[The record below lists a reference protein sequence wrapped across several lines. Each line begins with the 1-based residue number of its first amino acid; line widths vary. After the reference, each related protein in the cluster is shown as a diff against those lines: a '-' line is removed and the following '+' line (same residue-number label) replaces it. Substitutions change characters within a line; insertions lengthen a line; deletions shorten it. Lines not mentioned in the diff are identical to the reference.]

1 MKNLAKF
8 FVAVAALFV
17 GVSCTTDTTEDLGQQ
32 IVGKGQT
39 VLTVSTGDGELRTS
53 LGEKVDGSYPV
64 YWSNGDKLSL
74 NGKAS
79 AALADLEENA
89 KVATFTW
96 DGTFEKPFFLAYPA
110 VTKNNTVKFASSQ
123 NYVEGTFAPNAVPMY
138 AFVEESDDNVAL
150 KYLAGVLR
158 IGIYAEEETKVFD
171 IYLENLFE
179 GPIAGTFDCANDGVL
194 TPTKDVTTRIDYNAK
209 NVVLSQD
216 SAAPTYFHIAVP
228 EGAYE
233 TLRLT
238 IVTNKGTM
246 TAKVKAGED
255 SAKGAIVAG
264 QVREFN
270 AIKFSAE
277 SGVILTIN
285 SIDDLFTFAELVKN
299 QEFGENY
306 DKAVLGAD
314 IYVDPET
321 QPWVSIEG
329 FNGIFDGQNHK
340 IYNLNAPL
348 FGETCATIHN
358 LIIAA
363 PQISLDQANIGAIA
377 SRLTR
382 HDPYAGSL
390 HNCHTE
396 LVDGVGFVEYSGVAT
411 ADTDVEV
418 RLGGLVGQTD
428 SSHCLIEDCTNYAK
442 VSFPATAIAASM
454 RVGGIAGY
462 NTATPLTNVKNYGT
476 IDLKGTVKFGINT
489 TVTVKEEQEDG
500 SEIEVEVPAKISRYL
515 VGGICGTGTVAV
527 SGAENHGEINIAGE
541 YVMLG
546 TEYPTQGFAGC
557 FGAKNSG
564 GTADDVHNY
573 GKLNISVTVN
583 DGDIATNAPLYIG
596 GIAAYAGSSKF
607 TNCSTGENA
616 TITVSGNHNYSAIS
630 SENNGTNNYH
640 GAALRIAGVIAR
652 GPNGEDYPYDNI
664 VNNADIICNVNA
676 PKTSVQIGGCFGDN
690 NKSTYTNVTNN
701 GDITFGK
708 DAVCGLKLNIGGVA
722 SRHSSINPDGWV
734 NNGDINFLGKSQ
746 QLHAGG
752 IIGYSSIAVK
762 NCTNTGCLN
771 IAGATSCTNGVYYWK
786 VGGIVGCTNNLI
798 GCTNGVKNDPTK
810 GVITITT
817 TGLTP
822 TKSWPGG
829 DGEGT
834 TFGGIVGHATS
845 GNVDDCTNYGSIEL
859 ASAFASRPAGKNVAI
874 TLGGISGYCGGN
886 VINSTNNGSVTFSG
900 EVSVTADLTVAGI
913 CARNGNNKGCT
924 GCTNN
929 GAITVSGDSSYS
941 IAAAGL
947 VTLCA
952 SGTYSG
958 LTNNGPIT
966 VSGTTKTLHVGG
978 VVSHEASA
986 KGVVVFDDCKNT
998 EKGTITV
1005 KGSTYTTL
1013 FAGGLAGKVILNKDT
1028 PTERTINN
1036 CHNAAAITVTDAVT
1050 VSTTTCIGGITGN
1063 WVPKETTGFIK
1074 ESTNS
1079 GKLEFA
1085 GTSTENLYFGGI
1097 VGWSKKGELNACTNK
1112 GEVVFSGKA
1121 KVDAFISGVAG
1132 TGCNLIKDCWN
1143 KANISATS
1151 TSSVT
1156 NYILLGGVC
1165 GGNSHY
1171 LTEGL
1176 ASSDD
1181 GAEAAHVLLEVNG
1194 GGCGY
1199 IDDDPTKKPMIKIET
1214 TPGTTKKVP
1223 RIGGVVGYLTS
1234 IKTSAE
1240 AYHTL
1245 QGITNNADIEY
1256 NTGGT
1261 AIKDGSVGGIL
1272 GHTGGTITLKDCTNN
1287 GNLTIKNNGKYIGG
1301 IVGSYI
1307 NSTDSTLDNWRNLTN
1322 NGNIVIENAS
1332 TNFYVAGIVPRVDNS
1347 TTQILKNLHNSGDI
1361 TVNEGVAQTTNVGG
1375 IAGYIK
1381 NKMDYCSSTGD
1392 LCVYNTVVTLSSGS
1406 KSTNYVGMF
1415 NGSNSANAARK
1426 ITNSLVS
1433 GKIKR
1438 YTDDEPITIDDS
1450 NYMNYLFR
1458 NAATAGT
1465 YENISTTEMPQE
1477 PAQE

>member
-17 GVSCTTDTTEDLGQQ
+17 GVSGTTETTEDLGQQ

-138 AFVEESDDNVAL
+138 AFVEESDDNIAL

-171 IYLENLFE
+171 MYLENLFE
-179 GPIAGTFDCANDGVL
+179 GPIAGTFDCSNDGVL

-299 QEFGENY
+299 QEFDANY

-462 NTATPLTNVKNYGT
+462 NSATPLTNVKNYGT

-489 TVTVKEEQEDG
+489 TVKVKEEQEDG

-515 VGGICGTGTVAV
+515 VGGICGFGTVAV

-546 TEYPTQGFAGC
+546 SEYPTQGFAGC
-557 FGAKNSG
+557 FGAKHSG
-564 GTADDVHNY
+564 DTADNVHNY

-630 SENNGTNNYH
+630 AENNGANNYH

-652 GPNGEDYPYDNI
+652 GPNVDDYPYDNI

-690 NKSTYTNVTNN
+690 NKSTYTNVINN

-722 SRHSSINPDGWV
+722 SRHGSVNPDGWV
-734 NNGDINFLGKSQ
+734 NNGNINFLGTSQ

-752 IIGYSSIAVK
+752 IIGYSSVAVK

-771 IAGATSCTNGVYYWK
+771 IAGATSCTDGVYYWK

-834 TFGGIVGHATS
+834 NFGGIVGHATS
-845 GNVDDCTNYGSIEL
+845 GNVDGCINHGSIEL
-859 ASAFASRPAGKNVAI
+859 ASVFASRPAGKNIAI

-886 VINSTNNGSVTFSG
+886 VINGTNNGSVTFSG
-900 EVSVTADLTVAGI
+900 EVSVDADLTVAGI

-929 GAITVSGDSSYS
+929 GAITVSGNSNYS

-958 LTNNGPIT
+958 LINNGPIT

-1005 KGSTYTTL
+1005 SGSTYTTL
-1013 FAGGLAGKVILNKDT
+1013 FAGGLAGKVIVAT
-1028 PTERTINN
+1028 TQTERTINN
-1036 CHNAAAITVTDAVT
+1036 CHNAAAIKVTDAVT

-1063 WVPKETTGFIK
+1063 WVPKEITGFIK

-1085 GTSTENLYFGGI
+1085 GTSTEDLYFGGI
-1097 VGWSKKGELNACTNK
+1097 VGWSKKGEIDTCTNT
-1112 GEVVFSGKA
+1112 GEIKLSGTA
-1121 KVDAFISGVAG
+1121 TVNAYVSGIAG
-1132 TGCNLIKDCWN
+1132 TGCNKIKDCWN
-1143 KANISATS
+1143 NANLTASSSAT
-1151 TSSVT
+1151 VT
-1156 NYILLGGVC
+1156 NYLLLGGVC
-1165 GGNSHY
+1165 GSGTY
-1171 LTEGL
+1171 YMTEGQT
-1176 ASSDD
+1176 S
-1181 GAEAAHVLLEVNG
+1181 GADYLVPLTVDG
-1194 GGCGY
+1194 GGCGFVDEAKT
-1199 IDDDPTKKPMIKIET
+1199 IRPVVTIEAT
-1214 TPGTTKKVP
+1214 VSKTP
-1223 RIGGVVGYLTS
+1223 RIGGVVGYLAS
-1234 IKTSAE
+1234 IATSAE
-1240 AYHTL
+1240 TYHTL
-1245 QGITNNADIEY
+1245 QGITNNADLTY

-1261 AIKDGSVGGIL
+1261 IKIGSVGGIL
-1272 GHTGGTITLKDCTNN
+1272 GHTGGTITFKNCTNN
-1287 GNLTIKNNGKYIGG
+1287 GNLTLKKNAKYMGG
-1301 IVGSYI
+1301 ITGSYI
-1307 NSTDSTLDNWRNLTN
+1307 NGATYTVEHWNSLTN
-1322 NGNIVIENAS
+1322 NGNITVEAA
-1332 TNFYVAGIVPRVDNS
+1332 TDGPWPAGILPRTNQ
-1347 TTQILKNLHNSGDI
+1347 TTASAWKNMHNSGNI
-1361 TVNEGVAQTTNVGG
+1361 TVCPGVNVTTYCAG
-1375 IAGYIK
+1375 IG
-1381 NKMDYCSSTGD
+1381 NLTTTTMSYCSNTGAI
-1392 LCVYNTVVTLSSGS
+1392 CTYGVTAGTCSVGIMNTSALKVSNCLISGTIQK
-1406 KSTNYVGMF
+1406 KSDA
-1415 NGSNSANAARK
+1415 S
-1426 ITNSLVS
+1426 
-1433 GKIKR
+1433 
-1438 YTDDEPITIDDS
+1438 PITITEE
-1450 NYMNYLFR
+1450 NYLTYTF
-1458 NAATAGT
+1458 NSKQTSTAKIVDCYCTGPFIP
-1465 YENISTTEMPQE
+1465 EPTTEE
-1477 PAQE
+1477 